1 MPKRTGASR
10 RSERE
15 LAFQFLY
22 GLDFAPV
29 RSERELRE
37 RFEQSAST
45 ADKAAAISG
54 FAWELALGVWNNV
67 QAIDAIIA
75 RFAHNWRLDRMG
87 RIELTLL
94 RLAVYELRY
103 RTDIPSRVAI
113 NEALELSRQFGE
125 ASARSFINGI
135 LDAAAKTLAQDAR
148 AAGANPATQQ
158 ICHED

>member
-1 MPKRTGASR
+1 MSKKTGASR

-22 GLDFAPV
+22 GLDFAPAC
-29 RSERELRE
+29 SERELRE

-45 ADKAAAISG
+45 ADKTAAAFG
-54 FAWELALGVWNNV
+54 FAWELALGVWNNA
-67 QAIDAIIA
+67 QAVDAVIS

-94 RLAVYELRY
+94 RLAVYELQY
-103 RTDIPSRVAI
+103 RADIPPRVTI

-125 ASARSFINGI
+125 IGARSFINGI
-135 LDAAAKTLAQDAR
+135 LDAAAKALKQDAR
-148 AAGANPATQQ
+148 AAGQSSPAQQ
-158 ICHED
+158 ACHED